1 MRIFAFRGSHVKSG
15 RRRRRTND
23 GGSENDSR
31 TGSIRN
37 EAL

>member
-15 RRRRRTND
+15 RRRRTND